1 MLTGAFILAILFLV
15 YWVQGLWA
23 LHIARHRLRWSR
35 TLIANLAALPALF
48 IVLFVLIA
56 IGAYGWLQG
65 WIDPAEA
72 ADWLFSG
79 PTLGSA
85 MGLWQA
91 GAGVAWW
98 MMRRKGLPVSITR
111 LTGTFE

>member
-1 MLTGAFILAILFLV
+1 MLVGAFILAIVFLV
-15 YWVQGLWA
+15 FWVQGLWA
-23 LHIARHRLRWSR
+23 LRIARRRLRWSR
-35 TLIANLAALPALF
+35 TLIANLVALPALF

-56 IGAYGWLQG
+56 FVAHGWF
-65 WIDPAEA
+65 DPAEMA
-72 ADWLFSG
+72 NWLFLG

-111 LTGTFE
+111 LTRTFE